1 MYQNFIMSNT
11 LMYLIRL
18 IFIPILE
25 YIGTRLN
32 RLIGKYHNY
41 ILTHCTKKIM
51 TTYLIFCDRNQYK

>member
-11 LMYLIRL
+11 LIYLIRL
-18 IFIPILE
+18 IFIPILK

-41 ILTHCTKKIM
+41 ILTHCTKKNNDNLFNI
-51 TTYLIFCDRNQYK
+51 L